1 MQYPSECVPMQPNT
15 YERLKDP
22 RDAAMINDASPRIMV
37 APIPPPRDH
46 IVWSLFNFFYMNAF
60 CLGFV
65 ALYFSIKSR
74 DRKVV
79 GDLEGAREYASTAR
93 CLNIVALCLTLLFVI
108 VIVVLLAAG
117 AIALQENIKHM
128 MNDRH

>member
-1 MQYPSECVPMQPNT
+1 
-15 YERLKDP
+15 
-22 RDAAMINDASPRIMV
+22 
-37 APIPPPRDH
+37 
-46 IVWSLFNFFYMNAF
+46 MNAF

-93 CLNIVALCLTLLFVI
+93 CLNIAALCLTLLFVI
-108 VIVVLLAAG
+108 VIIVLLAAG
-117 AIALQENIKHM
+117 AIALQENIRQILK
-128 MNDRH
+128 DRH